1 MKIKMAE
8 HEKEK
13 ESIIRTSLGLMG
25 AAVAVCAVKT
35 CQCIFDKPE
44 ELKGSFEK

>member
-1 MKIKMAE
+1 MDE
-8 HEKEK
+8 QNTKEQGIVK
-13 ESIIRTSLGLMG
+13 TSLGLMG

-44 ELKGSFEK
+44 ELKGGIKQK